1 MIKPAPKIVSTFGI
15 SPQMKYPRNI
25 ANTKFKYF
33 VGVTSDASAILSDT
47 VSKILATEP
56 IIPVKIKRKSSNF
69 DGMIQPKGSVA
80 RPTIMLNKEKNS
92 FLSSFS
98 NIILCPQYGAVESIN
113 L

>member
-1 MIKPAPKIVSTFGI
+1 MKIIAELTIIKPAPKRVSAFGI
-15 SPQMKYPRNI
+15 SPQMKYPNNI

-69 DGMIQPKGSVA
+69 DGMIQPKGV
-80 RPTIMLNKEKNS
+80 LLDQ
-92 FLSSFS
+92 LSCL
-98 NIILCPQYGAVESIN
+98 IKKSIRQFYN
-113 L
+113 

>member
-1 MIKPAPKIVSTFGI
+1 MINVAPSSVKIFGI
-15 SPQMKYPRNI
+15 SPQIKYPNKI

-56 IIPVKIKRKSSNF
+56 IIPVKIRRNNSNF

-80 RPTIMLNKEKNS
+80 KPTTILSKEKYKA
-92 FLSSFS
+92 
-98 NIILCPQYGAVESIN
+98 IL
-113 L
+113 

>member
-1 MIKPAPKIVSTFGI
+1 MKIIAELTMIKPAPKIVSTFGI

-33 VGVTSDASAILSDT
+33 VGVTNDASAILSDT

-56 IIPVKIKRKSSNF
+56 IIPVKIKRKSSNL

-80 RPTIMLNKEKNS
+80 KPTTILSKEKYKA
-92 FLSSFS
+92 
-98 NIILCPQYGAVESIN
+98 IL
-113 L
+113 

>member
-1 MIKPAPKIVSTFGI
+1 MKIIAELTMIKPAPKRVSTFGI
-15 SPQMKYPRNI
+15 SSQMKYPKNI

-69 DGMIQPKGSVA
+69 DGIIQPKGSVA
-80 RPTIMLNKEKNS
+80 RPTIILNKEKYKA
-92 FLSSFS
+92 
-98 NIILCPQYGAVESIN
+98 IL
-113 L
+113 